1 MIEAQTTTDEPQVFE
16 WRLDPKDAKT
26 SIFLKEKCVE
36 FAPIKQVYG
45 FIKSNMGTSQ
55 TNTRRQECFIQSIHS
70 QSISG
75 VELHLSV
82 IIPYVSFI
90 DPLAILCARRHMLI
104 WILRMLPPVL

>member
-26 SIFLKEKCVE
+26 SKTL
-36 FAPIKQVYG
+36 
-45 FIKSNMGTSQ
+45 T
-55 TNTRRQECFIQSIHS
+55 TRRPECFIQSIHS

-75 VELHLSV
+75 VELHQSV

-90 DPLAILCARRHMLI
+90 ALLAILCARRHMLI